1 MPHYIL
7 NAGRDSI
14 APTNC
19 KPDKYSWNLSHLKG
33 EVQCAITWESLPEK
47 QWLLLLA
54 KLNYPRIPSDGCKA
68 ICKHWSKLHRTAL
81 NGLAR
86 RHRYN
91 LWSTIQ
97 AETRLR
103 SSVLRKT
110 QFKAIRKMKSK
121 PHFSACMRPSLSVAL
136 SSCACGWGFP
146 TSMAVPFLDCI
157 SDGLRLQGRRKKE
170 AFAFSACQDCLSG
183 SAPGLKQLTTTHRA
197 QRLFVNP
204 GVVCM
209 KPHRNLL
216 EQSRKLNSCR
226 VEKSLGQYVTR
237 GGGNYTWR
245 RKLIWKNLQNWQ
257 NVKKMYNCEFK
268 NH

>member
-19 KPDKYSWNLSHLKG
+19 KPDKYSWNLLHLKG
-33 EVQCAITWESLPEK
+33 EVQCANITWESLPEK

-121 PHFSACMRPSLSVAL
+121 PHFSACTPPSLSVAL

-146 TSMAVPFLDCI
+146 TSMAVPFLDYIWWPETAGEEEEGGICFLCLPGLPLGI
-157 SDGLRLQGRRKKE
+157 STRPEATDNHTPSPRIVCKPRDRLHETTQESFRAVKETELLQGWKE
-170 AFAFSACQDCLSG
+170 SG
-183 SAPGLKQLTTTHRA
+183 S
-197 QRLFVNP
+197 
-204 GVVCM
+204 VCY
-209 KPHRNLL
+209 K
-216 EQSRKLNSCR
+216 
-226 VEKSLGQYVTR
+226 G
-237 GGGNYTWR
+237 W
-245 RKLIWKNLQNWQ
+245 W
-257 NVKKMYNCEFK
+257 
-268 NH
+268 